1 MKQST
6 RYRDCLRETAKVI
19 PFVLI
24 DADLYREM
32 WRTAGEAAYQLLTF
46 LVRLI
51 VLLTYPISI
60 FVIAIALKKSRQ
72 AQAAAHEKMNREW
85 NRG

>member
-1 MKQST
+1 MKQSA

-24 DADLYREM
+24 DADLYREIA
-32 WRTAGEAAYQLLTF
+32 RTAGEAGYQVLTF
-46 LVRLI
+46 LARLI

-60 FVIAIALKKSRQ
+60 FVIAFALRKSRQ
-72 AQAAAHEKMNREW
+72 AQNASHDKLDREW
-85 NRG
+85 MS